1 MRRMLFV
8 LIAAMAILLP
18 LSLAQ
23 ARITRIDIEK
33 IEPAYGGRSFGDVG
47 PYELLTGKAH
57 GEVDPRLPGN
67 AVIQDIDLAPRNA
80 RGMVE
85 YITDIA
91 ILRPANPSHSNHI
104 LLFNVINRGN
114 KGAVSLY
121 NADASA
127 TAIDNNLVRVP
138 GDGWLQRQG
147 YTLIWFGWQGD
158 VLPGRGRMV
167 VKMPVARNPD
177 GSSVTGLVRAEI
189 VVSEPAKSVSI
200 STSWFTRA
208 GSHAAYPTVSVD
220 NRKPFADGFLPT
232 LTVRSREN
240 APRQLIPNTEWQF
253 GACGATEIDPTSIC
267 LPAGFTPGH
276 LYELRYRA
284 KDPLVLGLGLA
295 VARDMGTFL
304 QTRDADDAGTANP
317 VVHGPGVKSIL
328 TGTSQSGRFVRT
340 VLLLGFNEAETG
352 GARVFDAALPHIGGG
367 LIALNIRFAQPGHA
381 WGEQIDHLAPAYE
394 FPFSYGRQTDPLTG
408 RTAGVLD
415 RCEASHTCP
424 VIIHAATTVEMWEG
438 RQSLGFTDPL
448 GLRDVPDP
456 PNVRTYIMASTQ
468 HSPALLPQATEE
480 PFGACYQ
487 QSNPNPYTWTM
498 RALLDALSRWVR
510 DGTPPPP
517 GQVPT
522 IATGTL
528 VAPDAVRFPEIPA
541 TYYEGVERPEV
552 RFLGVNNPLGIYD
565 RGSDYKSGLV
575 SGIITQDPPKI
586 SAARYDPLVPQVDA
600 DGNDLGGI
608 RDLFVRVPVG
618 TYTGWNLFRDDWF
631 PNGFCSLLGSYIP
644 FAQTKA
650 ERLKAGDPRLSIEE
664 RYPSKEAYVAAIRKA
679 AADLVTARFM
689 LPEDATRLVQVAEL
703 NGIRSNP

>member
-1 MRRMLFV
+1 MRRTLFV

-33 IEPAYGGRSFGDVG
+33 IEPAYGDRSFGDVG
-47 PYELLTGKAH
+47 PYEVVTGKAH
-57 GEVDPRLPGN
+57 GEVDPKLPTN

-80 RGMVE
+80 HGMVE
-85 YITDIA
+85 YTTDIA

-127 TAIDNNLVRVP
+127 SLLDNNQVRVP

-167 VKMPVARNPD
+167 LKVPVARNPD
-177 GSSVTGLVRAEI
+177 GSPVTGLVRAEI
-189 VVSEPAKSVSI
+189 VVAEPAKSVSI

-208 GSHAAYPTVSVD
+208 GSHAAYPTVTVD

-240 APRQLIPNTEWQF
+240 APHQLIPNGEWQF
-253 GACGATEIDPTSIC
+253 GACGATEIDPTIIC

-352 GARVFDAALPHIGGG
+352 EARVFDAALPHIGGG

-415 RCEASHTCP
+415 RCEATHTCP
-424 VIIHAATTVEMWEG
+424 LIIHAATTVEMWEG

-498 RALLDALSRWVR
+498 RTLLDALSRWVR
-510 DGTPPPP
+510 DGTLPPP

-522 IATGTL
+522 IAAGTL
-528 VAPDAVRFPEIPA
+528 VAPDAVHFPEIPA
-541 TYYEGVERPEV
+541 TDYDGVERPEV
-552 RFLGVNNPLGIYD
+552 RFLGVNNPLGVYD
-565 RGSDYKSGLV
+565 RGPGYKAGLISGV
-575 SGIITQDPPKI
+575 ITRDPPGI

-618 TYTGWNLFRDDWF
+618 TYTGWNLFSDDWF

-644 FAQTKA
+644 FAKTKA

-689 LPEDATRLVQVAEL
+689 LPEDAARLVQVAEL